1 MYKKLLILI
10 ISTILI
16 SCKKD
21 EIETQQIPVP
31 NSSISLLNSAKG
43 TISSYDNF
51 DDGMNF
57 TFTNN
62 QPVPAIAGNWTLA
75 GNSSNNRWG
84 RLSWNWSACPL
95 YASFDTV
102 YASYLEL
109 KTPGNLEKKG
119 AQVESLREDY
129 YYGSYKSK
137 IIAGQHSGNLSG
149 TNPQGS
155 VNGFFFYNAAEGEID
170 VEILS
175 IEHQLKKVHF
185 VTHPGGYEIIYTL
198 PSDPTT
204 SEIEYGFNWYVDKID
219 FLVNGVKVATQL
231 NAIPNSPGKIIVNHW
246 TGNKYWGGYPE
257 PLPSVMKVNYIWH
270 SPFISVKYPSTN
282 GIVLLKGSIKSITWN
297 RYGDVKLYPVT
308 IELFSSGVFLQTIA
322 TNVSNTGSYSWN
334 IPSNLVGSNFQI
346 KIKSNLNSNYYDI
359 SNNDFTIQ

>member
-95 YASFDTV
+95 YASYDTV

-204 SEIEYGFNWYVDKID
+204 SEIEYGFNSHK
-219 FLVNGVKVATQL
+219 
-231 NAIPNSPGKIIVNHW
+231 
-246 TGNKYWGGYPE
+246 
-257 PLPSVMKVNYIWH
+257 
-270 SPFISVKYPSTN
+270 
-282 GIVLLKGSIKSITWN
+282 
-297 RYGDVKLYPVT
+297 R
-308 IELFSSGVFLQTIA
+308 
-322 TNVSNTGSYSWN
+322 
-334 IPSNLVGSNFQI
+334 
-346 KIKSNLNSNYYDI
+346 
-359 SNNDFTIQ
+359 